1 MTDVVRTPRALR
13 AACDAWRAQGR
24 RVGLVPTMGALHVG
38 HLSLIDAARARG
50 ADRIVVSIFVNPLQ
64 FGPTEDL
71 ARYPRT
77 FDADLAYCTERGVD
91 VVYAPDAAAMYPVG
105 FQTHVDVE
113 RLTQDLEGAER
124 PTHFRGVT
132 TVVAKLFHAT
142 GPCVACFGRKD
153 YQQLR
158 VVAAMARDLDMPVEI
173 VECPIVREPD
183 GLALSSRNRYLD
195 PAQRVRALALHRG
208 LRAADA
214 AWRDGERAGERLEAL
229 ARGALERD
237 LDAVDYA
244 VLAGADDLVRIA
256 GRAEG
261 RVVLLVAGRLG
272 ATRLLDNAVLGEP
285 G

>member
-1 MTDVVRTPRALR
+1 MTDVIQAPRALR

-77 FDADLAYCTERGVD
+77 FDADLAYCAERGVD
-91 VVYAPDAAAMYPVG
+91 VVYAPDAAAMYPAG
-105 FQTHVDVE
+105 FQTHVEVE
-113 RLTQDLEGAER
+113 RLTQGLEGAER

-158 VVAAMARDLDMPVEI
+158 VVAAMARDLDISVEI

-208 LRAADA
+208 LLAADT
-214 AWRDGERAGERLEAL
+214 AWRDSERAGERLEAL
-229 ARGALERD
+229 ARGAMERS

-244 VLAGADDLVRIA
+244 VLAGADDLVRVA
-256 GRAEG
+256 GLAEG

-272 ATRLLDNAVLGEP
+272 ATRLLDNAILGEP
-285 G
+285 W